1 MIWAAPNIDLHLD
14 LMAPSVLALDLLD
27 SLVELD
33 LLDLND
39 ALVEGHIAR
48 IRDGE
53 VGRGPGSW
61 RKLEERNA
69 SESTFLWNLD
79 R

>member
-1 MIWAAPNIDLHLD
+1 
-14 LMAPSVLALDLLD
+14 MAPSVLALDLLD

-48 IRDGE
+48 IHR
-53 VGRGPGSW
+53 RGPGSW

>member
-1 MIWAAPNIDLHLD
+1 
-14 LMAPSVLALDLLD
+14 MASSVLALDLLD
-27 SLVELD
+27 SLVEPD

-39 ALVEGHIAR
+39 ALVEGHIAH
-48 IRDGE
+48 IHDGE
-53 VGRGPGSW
+53 VRRGPDSW